1 MFEIEE
7 NATLKIKPLDQQV
20 VQKGILPDAKST
32 FVWLISG
39 HKGQGKTTT
48 IINYLTS
55 KDFYL
60 GKFDRIYMAVATAF
74 QDQKYN
80 DNLNLD
86 EIDDIMTEWDHE
98 TFKKWYDDTCNVVE
112 KAKAKAKE
120 KNKKIRI
127 PLTAVIIDD
136 MASDLKNSK
145 TLQKW
150 ILNSRHCKTVF
161 WLSSQKISYYPTTLR
176 ENADVYQFYQPN
188 TLLELDYIKTN
199 ILLPYMSKKDAED
212 LLEKV
217 WVNKTDFLYVNTRL
231 PKEKMFFKN
240 FQQIHYK
247 KNVSNNKE

>member
-7 NATLKIKPLDQQV
+7 SATLTIKPLDKQV
-20 VQKGILPDAKST
+20 VQKGILPDPKST

-39 HKGQGKTTT
+39 HKGQGKSTT

-55 KDFYL
+55 KEFFL
-60 GKFDRIYMAVATAF
+60 GKFDRIYMAVATAY
-74 QDQKYN
+74 QDPKWD
-80 DNLNLD
+80 DNLNLE
-86 EIDDIMTEWDHE
+86 EIDGIMTEWDHE
-98 TFKKWYDDTCNVVE
+98 TFKEWYDETCDIVE
-112 KAKAKAKE
+112 TTRSKAKA

-127 PLTAVIIDD
+127 PLTCVIIDD
-136 MASDLKNSK
+136 MATDLKNSK

-150 ILNSRHCKTVF
+150 ILNSRHCKTSF
-161 WLSSQKISYYPTTLR
+161 FISSQKVSFFQTAIR
-176 ENADVYQFYQPN
+176 ENADIYQFYQPN

-199 ILLPYMSKKDAED
+199 ILLPYMSKKDADD

-217 WVNKTDFLYVNTRL
+217 WEKKTDFLYVNTRL